1 MNQVCELALVAE
13 MVRREIRSLSGM
25 ADAELFDVCRHDDD
39 ICRAGDDSGGDDVS
53 GIHHRMMY
61 DERSSA

>member
-1 MNQVCELALVAE
+1 
-13 MVRREIRSLSGM
+13 M